1 MFVLIKYKKCI
12 IFYAPLAKSYPKFYL
27 VLEIGEG
34 INLNA
39 STSYMLISLD
49 FLICGFQHLFILF
62 KLWIL
67 STSMCNYLLMRVM
80 GIIDVK
86 FNPWNLYSRRRGHLC
101 WNTVEELIE
110 IDSTEIF
117 IIYIH
122 V

>member
-1 MFVLIKYKKCI
+1 M
-12 IFYAPLAKSYPKFYL
+12 
-27 VLEIGEG
+27 
-34 INLNA
+34 
-39 STSYMLISLD
+39 LD

-101 WNTVEELIE
+101 WNIVEELIK
-110 IDSTEIF
+110 IDSTGTYMFDLGTSRWNCWVCFAGSALQAVNPHDQIG
-117 IIYIH
+117 IGLIH
-122 V
+122 TTDHGT